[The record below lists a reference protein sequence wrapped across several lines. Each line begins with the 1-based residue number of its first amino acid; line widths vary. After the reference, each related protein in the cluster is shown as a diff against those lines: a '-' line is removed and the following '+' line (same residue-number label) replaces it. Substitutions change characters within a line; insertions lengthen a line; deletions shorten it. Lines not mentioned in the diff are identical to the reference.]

1 MTVAK
6 SATLED
12 LALVKGKAE
21 LVNDR
26 IVVLPL
32 SGFLPS
38 FVSGQILASLSFY
51 AHQTRK
57 GYALVGS
64 VAFVVDLPN
73 RKSFS
78 PDVSYYTDKPT
89 GMKFL
94 DGVPVFAVE
103 VRSEGDYGAKAEKEM
118 SKKRADYFAA
128 GTLVVWDVDVLSQD
142 IIRSYQVK
150 KPEKPMI
157 YRRGDKAKAE
167 AAVVGWEMAV
177 DELFPYFLDQDD

>member
-1 MTVAK
+1 M
-6 SATLED
+6 
-12 LALVKGKAE
+12 G
-21 LVNDR
+21 
-26 IVVLPL
+26 
-32 SGFLPS
+32 
-38 FVSGQILASLSFY
+38 
-51 AHQTRK
+51 
-57 GYALVGS
+57 
-64 VAFVVDLPN
+64 FVVILPN

-78 PDVSYYTDKPT
+78 PDAAYYTNKPT

-94 DGVPVFAVE
+94 DGAPVFAVE

-118 SKKRADYFAA
+118 AKKRADYFAA

-150 KPEKPMI
+150 KPEKPVI

-167 AAVVGWEMAV
+167 PAVVGWEMDV